1 MTKNNALPKRKP
13 NRLQG
18 YDYSSN
24 GVYFVTICTQNKDC
38 VLGRIVGGG
47 VLDAPKIELS
57 KYGKAVDEQI
67 ALMNSMYDNVVVEKY
82 VIMPNHIH
90 LLIRIENI
98 SESGTSR
105 TPSPTNSVIAMFVPT
120 FKRFTNKNAGEKLW
134 QRSYYDHIVR
144 NENEYLKIWEYINSN
159 AQKWQSDKY
168 YVGD

>member
-24 GVYFVTICTQNKDC
+24 GVYFVTICTQNKEC
-38 VLGRIVGGG
+38 VLSRIVGGG
-47 VLDAPKIELS
+47 ILDAPKIELS

-67 ALMNSMYDNVVVEKY
+67 ALMNSMLDNVIVEKY

-90 LLIRIENI
+90 LLIRIENK
-98 SESGTSR
+98 SDSGTSR
-105 TPSPTNSVIAMFVPT
+105 TPSPTNSVIAMFVST
-120 FKRFTNKNAGEKLW
+120 LKRFTNKNAGKKLW

-159 AQKWQSDKY
+159 AQKWQNDKY
-168 YVGD
+168 YTGD

>member
-1 MTKNNALPKRKP
+1 MPKNNALPKRKP

-38 VLGRIVGGG
+38 ILGRIVGGG

-67 ALMNSMYDNVVVEKY
+67 ALMNSIYDNVIVEKY

-105 TPSPTNSVIAMFVPT
+105 APSPTNSVIAIFVST
-120 FKRFTNKNAGEKLW
+120 LKRFTNKNAGEKIW

-159 AQKWQSDKY
+159 AQKWQNDKY
-168 YVGD
+168 YTGD

>member
-38 VLGRIVGGG
+38 ILGRIVGGG

-67 ALMNSMYDNVVVEKY
+67 ALMNSMYDNVIIEKY

-90 LLIRIENI
+90 LLIRIENK
-98 SESGTSR
+98 SDSGSSR
-105 TPSPTNSVIAMFVPT
+105 TPTPTNSVIAMFVST
-120 FKRFTNKNAGEKLW
+120 LKRFTNKNAGEKLW

-159 AQKWQSDKY
+159 AQKWQNDKY
-168 YVGD
+168 YTGD

>member
-38 VLGRIVGGG
+38 ILGRIVGGG

-67 ALMNSMYDNVVVEKY
+67 ALINSIYDNVIVEKY

-98 SESGTSR
+98 SESGMSR
-105 TPSPTNSVIAMFVPT
+105 APSPTNSVIAIFVST
-120 FKRFTNKNAGEKLW
+120 LKRFTNKNAGEKIW

-159 AQKWQSDKY
+159 AQKWQNDKY
-168 YVGD
+168 YTGD

>member
-1 MTKNNALPKRKP
+1 MTKSSALPKRKP
-13 NRLQG
+13 NRLQE
-18 YDYSSN
+18 YDYSSD

-38 VLGRIVGGG
+38 ILGRIVGGG

-67 ALMNSMYDNVVVEKY
+67 ALMNSMYDNVIIEKY

-90 LLIRIENI
+90 LLIRIENK

-105 TPSPTNSVIAMFVPT
+105 TPSPTNSVIAMFVST

-134 QRSYYDHIVR
+134 QR
-144 NENEYLKIWEYINSN
+144 
-159 AQKWQSDKY
+159 
-168 YVGD
+168 

>member
-24 GVYFVTICTQNKDC
+24 GVYFVTICTQNKEC
-38 VLGRIVGGG
+38 VLSRIVGDG
-47 VLDAPKIELS
+47 VLDVPKIELS

-67 ALMNSMYDNVVVEKY
+67 ALMNSMLDNVIVEKY

-98 SESGTSR
+98 SENGTSR
-105 TPSPTNSVIAMFVPT
+105 APSPTNSVIAIFVST
-120 FKRFTNKNAGEKLW
+120 LKRFTNKNAGEKIW

-159 AQKWQSDKY
+159 AQKWQNDKY
-168 YVGD
+168 YTGD

>member
-1 MTKNNALPKRKP
+1 MTKNNTLPKRKP

-18 YDYSSN
+18 CDYSSN
-24 GVYFVTICTQNKDC
+24 GVYFVTICTQNKEC
-38 VLGRIVGGG
+38 VLSRIVGDG
-47 VLDAPKIELS
+47 VLDVPKMMLS

-67 ALMNSMYDNVVVEKY
+67 ALMDSVYDNVIVEKY

-90 LLIRIENI
+90 LLMRVENK

-105 TPSPTNSVIAMFVPT
+105 TPSPTNSVIAIFVST
-120 FKRFTNKNAGEKLW
+120 LKRFTNKNVGKKLW

-159 AQKWQSDKY
+159 AQKWQNDKY
-168 YVGD
+168 YTGD

>member
-1 MTKNNALPKRKP
+1 MITALTVFILLRYARKTKN
-13 NRLQG
+13 
-18 YDYSSN
+18 
-24 GVYFVTICTQNKDC
+24 
-38 VLGRIVGGG
+38 VLSRIVGDG
-47 VLDAPKIELS
+47 VLDVPKMMLS

-67 ALMNSMYDNVVVEKY
+67 ALMNSIYDNVIVEKY

-105 TPSPTNSVIAMFVPT
+105 APSPTNSVIAIFVST
-120 FKRFTNKNAGEKLW
+120 LKRFTNKNAGEKIW

-159 AQKWQSDKY
+159 AQKWQNDKY
-168 YVGD
+168 YTGD